1 MNWETILQLIITYG
15 IDQAYRIWQ
24 IAKEG
29 DPTEESWEKLRLLS
43 LKSYDDYIRDAQAKL
58 QPPPQSPTPPQ
69 P

>member
-1 MNWETILQLIITYG
+1 MNWETIVQLIITYG
-15 IDQAYRIWQ
+15 IDQAYNIWK
-24 IAKEG
+24 IAHEG

-58 QPPPQSPTPPQ
+58 QPPPQPPTPPQ